1 VPADR
6 VVVGAED
13 DRGHVDAVLL
23 GELSALD
30 LALEY
35 WMQSPRRGLAGAWSG
50 RATLARQADG
60 RLDFNGWASSPD
72 LTATTRRG
80 PVSLTLEG
88 SYATA
93 GDQLVL
99 KGFDL
104 STVYGRL
111 AGGGTIAEVGGR
123 RMADVNG
130 TLEPRWEAVDAIV
143 AGAVEPHAQVRAT
156 LRPFHLRGSLAG
168 GSPSQ
173 MMKGLEG
180 ELAAD
185 LASAR
190 AFGLQVGPTP
200 IVLRLAGGKAV
211 FDPIAA
217 TINDGSLALVADLY
231 VDDPNALWLRFGKGT
246 KVENASINEAVSNDV
261 LSYIAPVLS
270 KASNVSGKVSLAVD
284 GAAIPL
290 VGDGAL
296 RVDGQLVFQDVVFQP
311 GPFASEVVSLTG
323 RNVPRMSLQQP
334 IQLQIADGRV
344 KQSGLSIPLAG
355 DMKAGLEGSVGF
367 DKTLALRASLPVTAT
382 MLGGNAAA
390 SRYVE
395 GTNITVPIGG
405 TISHPTIDR
414 NGLRVAIRNAAQSM
428 VKRGVQNEAE
438 RLLDRVIP
446 PGSRDANAQ
455 GDSSGRDAL
464 KALEGVGRDLLK
476 PRRR

>member
-1 VPADR
+1 
-6 VVVGAED
+6 
-13 DRGHVDAVLL
+13 
-23 GELSALD
+23 
-30 LALEY
+30 
-35 WMQSPRRGLAGAWSG
+35 MQSPRRGLAGAWSG
-50 RATLARQADG
+50 RATAARQADG
-60 RLDFNGWASSPD
+60 RLDFHGWVSSPD
-72 LTATTRRG
+72 LTATTPRG
-80 PVSLTLEG
+80 PVSLTLDG

-104 STVYGRL
+104 STLYGRL
-111 AGGGTIAEVGGR
+111 VGSGTIAELGSR
-123 RMADVNG
+123 RLADVSG

-143 AGAVEPHAQVRAT
+143 AGSVEPHAQLRAT
-156 LRPFHLRGSLAG
+156 MRPFRLRGSLAG

-173 MMKGLEG
+173 MLKGLEG
-180 ELAAD
+180 EIAAD

-200 IVLRLAGGKAV
+200 VVLRLGGGRAV

-217 TINDGSLALVADLY
+217 TINEGTLAIIADLY

-246 KVENASINEAVSNDV
+246 KVENAAINEAVSNDV

-270 KASNVSGKVSLAVD
+270 KASNVSGRVSLTVD

-323 RNVPRMSLQQP
+323 RDVPRMSLQQP

-344 KQSGLSIPLAG
+344 NQSGLSIPLSG
-355 DMKAGLEGSVGF
+355 DMKASLEGSVGF
-367 DKTLALRASLPVTAT
+367 DKTLALRASVPVTAS

-390 SRYVE
+390 AQYVE

-414 NGLRVAIRNAAQSM
+414 SGLRVAIRNAAKSM

-438 RLLDRVIP
+438 RLIDQVLP
-446 PGSRDANAQ
+446 PGARGANAN
-455 GDSSGRDAL
+455 GESAGGDAL

-476 PRRR
+476 ARRR